1 MFASLKTSIIRES
14 IIASAIAFIII
25 SCIIYLQFR
34 AVKRV
39 FLVLM
44 PLFAGVTITL
54 GFMGLTGMQ
63 FNYINIGAVTLL
75 FGIGV
80 DYGVYIFHDYLE
92 KKQNTPEMVVQHA
105 GKAVIMCALTTIAGF
120 GSLATMQFRGIASMG
135 VVITIGVVACLICA
149 LFFLPVLIHYL
160 ERKT

>member
-1 MFASLKTSIIRES
+1 MIRES

-80 DYGVYIFHDYLE
+80 DYGVYIMQDYLE
-92 KKQNTPEMVVQHA
+92 SRQGSAEASVNHA
-105 GKAVIMCALTTIAGF
+105 GKTVTMWAMTTIAGF
-120 GSLATMQFRGIASMG
+120 GSL
-135 VVITIGVVACLICA
+135 
-149 LFFLPVLIHYL
+149 
-160 ERKT
+160 